1 LTGGKTHEY
10 EGGVQVFVVF
20 LDVVFVIFFRFA
32 AVHVVELGAVT
43 LLG

>member
-1 LTGGKTHEY
+1 MAGGKTHEY

-20 LDVVFVIFFRFA
+20 LDVVFVVFFRFTA
-32 AVHVVELGAVT
+32 IHVVELCAVT